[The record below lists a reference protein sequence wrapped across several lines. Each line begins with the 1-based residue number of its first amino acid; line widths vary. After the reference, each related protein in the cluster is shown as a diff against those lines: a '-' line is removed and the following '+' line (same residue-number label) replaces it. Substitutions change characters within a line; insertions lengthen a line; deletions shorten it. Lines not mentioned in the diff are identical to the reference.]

1 MSIHT
6 GSNHGLTGLSRS
18 QHNRHKIRKIPCVW
32 TQNSLSFDRFLR
44 TRVPYR
50 NLWLCTFVSG
60 TCGIGGVRVKP
71 FSCARNSCR
80 TSGAAF
86 AGLIV
91 CRLRMSLGV
100 DTTRF
105 LKRKTWLVTHEP
117 LKIGSYVV
125 RICRNRTKGRQVHDV
140 TLITCRGFPRSWNF
154 KDVEFP
160 LEHRSSR
167 TRWYRTILS

>member
-1 MSIHT
+1 MVSQDF
-6 GSNHGLTGLSRS
+6 LDLSA
-18 QHNRHKIRKIPCVW
+18 IRIRFGRFLVCGPR
-32 TQNSLSFDRFLR
+32 TPFLLDRFSR

-50 NLWLCTFVSG
+50 NSWLRTFVSG
-60 TCGIGGVRVKP
+60 PCGIGGVCVKP
-71 FSCARNSCR
+71 FSCARDSRR

-91 CRLRMSLGV
+91 CRLCMSLGV

-105 LKRKTWLVTHEP
+105 FEGRTWLVTHEP

-125 RICRNRTKGRQVHDV
+125 RVRRNRTKGRYVRDV
-140 TLITCRGFPRSWNF
+140 KLVTHRGFPRRRKF
-154 KDVEFP
+154 EDVEFP

-167 TRWYRTILS
+167 TRCIVR